1 VDALSQLL
9 NWQLARRA
17 YSPPMAP
24 ILYIYDADGL
34 GRPANSP
41 WEDEVQRDPD
51 DPEWRIVY

>member
-1 VDALSQLL
+1 
-9 NWQLARRA
+9 
-17 YSPPMAP
+17 MAP